1 MASFS
6 FNAGTDIFSD
16 LNDYESWN
24 LTQVSGT
31 AAVWEV
37 GDYRLVVSGNGF
49 SLGSPPTGTITG
61 AKLYQVDLSSGAA
74 VNVQVMTNT
83 SALAL
88 SFSGLMTAV
97 ATSTDSFAV
106 PAYLF
111 KGNDVLSGSAEND
124 TMSGYGGNDV
134 LNGNDGDDQMTG
146 GTGNDTMD
154 GGAGND
160 FMYGDDPGG
169 GFNPLAI
176 PGNDSLNGGAGNDWL
191 DGGGGADTM
200 TGGTGNDH
208 YFVSDIGDTVIELA
222 GGGNYD
228 RVTMSTQYG
237 LSSYTLAANVEN
249 LDVEAVSYTP
259 KPKTIT
265 AYGNDLANKISATT
279 YIGAPTSPVKFFGQA
294 GNDRLTGGSGNDIL
308 NGGTGNDTM
317 IGGRGSDTYFVNSNA
332 DVVSETIAYPTPGN
346 DKDTVV
352 YSVSS
357 AGTVSLGGTVSGLAA
372 TKTYSGIEN
381 LTLSSASNKVA
392 HNAIGSELANRLT
405 GNAAGNQLHG
415 LDGSDTLLGLG
426 GNDVLSGGTGNDT
439 LTGGG
444 GGDAFVFDTALSAA
458 SNIDTLTDF
467 APGSDTLRLD
477 ASVFAAFSA
486 GVPVSGAQL
495 LAAAGATSAQDADDR
510 LIYNTTSG
518 ALYYD
523 ADGTGAGAAVQFAQ
537 LGTSTH
543 PVLSASDFVVIA

>member
-6 FNAGTDIFSD
+6 FNSGTDFFADFS
-16 LNDYESWN
+16 DYESWN
-24 LTQVSGT
+24 LTQVSAT

-37 GDYRLVVSGNGF
+37 GDYRLVVSGTGL
-49 SLGSPPTGTITG
+49 SLDTPPTGTITG

-97 ATSTDSFAV
+97 TSSTDAFAV

-111 KGNDVLSGSAEND
+111 KGNDVLSGSADND
-124 TMSGYGGNDV
+124 TMSGYGGNDL
-134 LNGNDGDDQMTG
+134 LNGNDGDDQMAG
-146 GTGNDTMD
+146 GLGNDTMD

-160 FMYGDDPGG
+160 FLYGDELGG
-169 GFNPLAI
+169 GFNPMAI
-176 PGNDSLNGGAGNDWL
+176 PGNDSLTGGAGNDWL
-191 DGGGGADTM
+191 DGGGGVDTM
-200 TGGTGNDH
+200 SGGIGNDR
-208 YFVSDIGDTVIELA
+208 YVVSDIGDTVIELA
-222 GGGNYD
+222 GGGSYD

-237 LSSYTLAANVEN
+237 LLSYTLAANVEN
-249 LDVEAVSYTP
+249 LDVEAVSYTA
-259 KPKTIT
+259 KPKLIT
-265 AYGNDLANKISATT
+265 AYGNDLANKITAIT
-279 YIGAPTSPVKFFGQA
+279 YVGAPTSPVKFFGQG

-317 IGGRGSDTYFVNSNA
+317 IGGRGSDIYYVNSNA

-357 AGTVSLGGTVSGLAA
+357 AGTVSIGGTVSGLAA

-381 LTLSSASNKVA
+381 LTLSSASNTVA
-392 HNAIGSELANRLT
+392 HNGIGSDVANRLT
-405 GNAAGNQLHG
+405 GNAGANQLHG
-415 LDGSDTLLGLG
+415 LDGNDTLLGLG
-426 GNDVLSGGTGNDT
+426 SNDVLSGGAGNDS

-444 GGDAFVFDTALSAA
+444 GGDVFVFDTALSAA
-458 SNIDTLTDF
+458 TNIDTVTDF
-467 APGSDTLRLD
+467 SPGSDTVRLD

-486 GVPVSGAQL
+486 GVPVTAGQL
-495 LAAAGATSAQDADDR
+495 LAAPGAITALDADDR
-510 LIYNTTSG
+510 LIYNTTTG

-523 ADGTGAGAAVQFAQ
+523 ADGNGAGAAVQFAL
-537 LGTSTH
+537 LGASTH
-543 PVLSASDFVVIA
+543 PALSASDFVIVA